1 MNVYTSLIAQS
12 AHKKSLT
19 TLKAVHTHIIKSG
32 FLFSFFGH
40 KLIDAYIKCGIV
52 AEACKLFDELP
63 NRHIVTWNSMISSH
77 VRRGKT
83 NEAIELYKNML
94 FDGVLPDAYTFSAI
108 FKAFTELGVLRH
120 GQKAHGLAV
129 VLGFEVSDGF
139 VASSIVDMYAKFD
152 KMEDA
157 RLVFD
162 RVLDKDVVL
171 FTALIVGY
179 NQHDLD
185 GEALEVFEDMVGRRI
200 KPNEYTLASILVS
213 CGNLGDLINGK
224 LIHGVVVKSG
234 LESVVASQTS
244 LLTMYS
250 KCSLVEDSIKV
261 FNQLNYASHVTW
273 TSFIVGLVQNG
284 REEVAVSVFRE
295 MIRCSVIPN
304 HFTLSSILHACSSL
318 AMLEVGEQIHAV
330 TMKLGVD
337 GNKYADAALIHLY
350 GKCGNVEKAR
360 SVFNLLTELD
370 VVSFNSMIY
379 AYAQNGFGHEALRLF
394 ERMKILGLAPN
405 GVTFISI
412 LLACNNAGLVEEG
425 CQIFA
430 FIRNNHNI
438 ELTRDHFTC
447 MIDLLGRARRFEEA
461 AMLIEEVKN
470 PDAILWRTLLN
481 ACKIH
486 GEIEMAEKFMAKML
500 DHAPRDGGTHI
511 LLTNI
516 YASSGKWDNVI
527 EMKSTIRD
535 LKLKKSPAM
544 SWVDIDREVHTFM
557 AGDLSHP
564 RAHEILEMLHELIEK
579 VKTLGYNP
587 DTKFVLQNLEEEKKI
602 SSLYYHSEKLA
613 IAFAL
618 WKTCSRSTTIRI
630 FKNLRVCGD
639 CHNWIKFVSLLTGR
653 DIIARDAKR
662 FHHFKGGICSCKDY
676 W

>member
-1 MNVYTSLIAQS
+1 MNLYTSLIAQC

-19 TLKAVHTHIIKSG
+19 TLKAVHTHILKSG
-32 FLFSFFGH
+32 SLFSDFGH
-40 KLIDAYIKCGIV
+40 KLIDGYIKCGII
-52 AEACKLFDELP
+52 AEARKLFDELP

-77 VRRGKT
+77 VSRGKT
-83 NEAIELYKNML
+83 KEAIELYNNML
-94 FDGVLPDAYTFSAI
+94 FEGVLPDAYTFSAI
-108 FKAFTELGVLRH
+108 FKAFAEVGVLSH
-120 GQKAHGLAV
+120 GQKAHALAL

-139 VASSIVDMYAKFD
+139 VATAIVDMYAKFD
-152 KMEDA
+152 RMRDA

-171 FTALIVGY
+171 CTALIVGY
-179 NQHDLD
+179 NQHGFD
-185 GEALEVFEDMVGRRI
+185 GEALEVFEEMVDRRI
-200 KPNEYTLASILVS
+200 KPNEYTLASVLVS

-224 LIHGVVVKSG
+224 SIHGLVVKSG

-250 KCSLVEDSIKV
+250 KCSKVEDSIKV
-261 FNQLNYASHVTW
+261 FNQLAYASHVTW

-295 MIRCSVIPN
+295 MIRCSIIPN

-350 GKCGNVEKAR
+350 GKCGTVEKAR
-360 SVFNLLTELD
+360 SVFDSLNELD
-370 VVSFNSMIY
+370 LVSINSMIY
-379 AYAQNGFGHEALRLF
+379 AYAQNGFGHEALQLF
-394 ERMKILGLAPN
+394 ERMKNLGLAPN
-405 GVTFISI
+405 AVTFISI

-425 CQIFA
+425 CQIFS
-430 FIRNNHNI
+430 FIRDNHNV

-486 GEIEMAEKFMAKML
+486 GEVEMAEKFMRKML
-500 DHAPRDGGTHI
+500 DHAPEDGGTHI

-516 YASSGKWDNVI
+516 YASAGKWDSVI
-527 EMKSTIRD
+527 EMKSAIRD
-535 LKLKKSPAM
+535 LRLKKSPAM

-564 RAHEILEMLHELIEK
+564 RAHEILKMLHELVEK
-579 VKTLGYNP
+579 VKNLGYNP
-587 DTKFVLQNLEEEKKI
+587 DTKFVLQDLEEEKKI

-618 WKTCSRSTTIRI
+618 WKTCGRNTTIRI

-639 CHNWIKFVSLLTGR
+639 CHSWIKFVSLLTGR
-653 DIIARDAKR
+653 DIVARDAKR

>member
-1 MNVYTSLIAQS
+1 
-12 AHKKSLT
+12 
-19 TLKAVHTHIIKSG
+19 
-32 FLFSFFGH
+32 
-40 KLIDAYIKCGIV
+40 
-52 AEACKLFDELP
+52 
-63 NRHIVTWNSMISSH
+63 
-77 VRRGKT
+77 
-83 NEAIELYKNML
+83 
-94 FDGVLPDAYTFSAI
+94 
-108 FKAFTELGVLRH
+108 
-120 GQKAHGLAV
+120 
-129 VLGFEVSDGF
+129 
-139 VASSIVDMYAKFD
+139 
-152 KMEDA
+152 
-157 RLVFD
+157 
-162 RVLDKDVVL
+162 
-171 FTALIVGY
+171 
-179 NQHDLD
+179 
-185 GEALEVFEDMVGRRI
+185 
-200 KPNEYTLASILVS
+200 
-213 CGNLGDLINGK
+213 
-224 LIHGVVVKSG
+224 
-234 LESVVASQTS
+234 
-244 LLTMYS
+244 MYS
-250 KCSLVEDSIKV
+250 KCSKVEDSIKV
-261 FNQLNYASHVTW
+261 FNQLAYASHVTW

-295 MIRCSVIPN
+295 MIRCSITPN

-337 GNKYADAALIHLY
+337 GNKYVDAALIHLY

-360 SVFNLLTELD
+360 SVFDSLNELD
-370 VVSFNSMIY
+370 VVSINSMIY
-379 AYAQNGFGHEALRLF
+379 AYAQNGFGHEALQLF
-394 ERMKILGLAPN
+394 ERMQNLGLAPN
-405 GVTFISI
+405 AVTFISI

-430 FIRNNHNI
+430 FIRDNHNV

-486 GEIEMAEKFMAKML
+486 GEVEMAEKFMRKML
-500 DHAPRDGGTHI
+500 DLAPEDGGTHI

-516 YASSGKWDNVI
+516 YASAGKWDSVI
-527 EMKSTIRD
+527 EMKSAIRD
-535 LKLKKSPAM
+535 LRLKKSPAM

-564 RAHEILEMLHELIEK
+564 SAHEILKMLHELVDK
-579 VKTLGYNP
+579 VKTLGYSP
-587 DTKFVLQNLEEEKKI
+587 DTKFVLQDLEEEKKI

-618 WKTCSRSTTIRI
+618 WKTCGRNTTIRI

-639 CHNWIKFVSLLTGR
+639 CHSWIKFVSLLTGR
-653 DIIARDAKR
+653 DIVARDAKR